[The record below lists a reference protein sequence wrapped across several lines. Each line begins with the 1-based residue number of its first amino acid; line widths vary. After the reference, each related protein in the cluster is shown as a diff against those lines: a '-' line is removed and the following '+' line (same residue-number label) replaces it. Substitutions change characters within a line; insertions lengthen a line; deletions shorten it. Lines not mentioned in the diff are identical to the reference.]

1 MVEKDVIVGRFV
13 FDTSGVGGSGKYSK
27 SSSGGSTGAVAGG
40 MAVWDIIKGTLVKI
54 FDIMKKSSGQLQGS
68 LKIINTSLIL
78 FLRPIA
84 DVIGMILRPFALMM
98 LKYGLQFYKWW
109 NSNSTKF
116 QNFLNVIGKP
126 LGNIADLFKTIF
138 SIPTNPVDIIFNPI
152 VDQIAKTVAVDVAT
166 GLGNLWGAV
175 KDFFYNKI
183 WNTDLGNTIVDG
195 IKYLFN
201 GIKDFFYNA
210 IWNAGDLGSLI
221 LDGLSSLWNAFKDWA
236 MSKITGYKTSSETP
250 TEYSGGSTQGM
261 YGGSTSS
268 NTSGGG
274 GSSLYPSYIG
284 TGGPRYDNSVSTGP
298 PISGGGGFA
307 WSNPITDIIGGIKNF
322 FHMGQSHNDAFFSKN
337 GNITPLSSDDNVYA
351 FKGKGNM
358 GGGHTINVNISALD
372 ASSISRETINKLTF
386 EIERSLKKTFS
397 GRTAEMFGA

>member
-152 VDQIAKTVAVDVAT
+152 VDQIAKTVAVDVARIFHVKSVRKFQLVLT
-166 GLGNLWGAV
+166 GRNLITVTKYTGMDPEINSGPSNSSFDRGMDCMTMPNLRTYQA
-175 KDFFYNKI
+175 
-183 WNTDLGNTIVDG
+183 G
-195 IKYLFN
+195 IN
-201 GIKDFFYNA
+201 
-210 IWNAGDLGSLI
+210 
-221 LDGLSSLWNAFKDWA
+221 
-236 MSKITGYKTSSETP
+236 
-250 TEYSGGSTQGM
+250 
-261 YGGSTSS
+261 
-268 NTSGGG
+268 
-274 GSSLYPSYIG
+274 IG
-284 TGGPRYDNSVSTGP
+284 
-298 PISGGGGFA
+298 F
-307 WSNPITDIIGGIKNF
+307 
-322 FHMGQSHNDAFFSKN
+322 
-337 GNITPLSSDDNVYA
+337 
-351 FKGKGNM
+351 
-358 GGGHTINVNISALD
+358 
-372 ASSISRETINKLTF
+372 
-386 EIERSLKKTFS
+386 
-397 GRTAEMFGA
+397 